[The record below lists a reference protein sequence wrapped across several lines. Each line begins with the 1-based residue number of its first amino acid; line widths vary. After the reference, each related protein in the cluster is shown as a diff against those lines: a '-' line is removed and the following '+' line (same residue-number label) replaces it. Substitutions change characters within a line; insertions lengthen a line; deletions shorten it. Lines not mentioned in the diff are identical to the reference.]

1 MPIMTS
7 LYKRRNSSFTAYPKY
22 SKGAVFMSKK
32 SFYGC
37 VSSEDQAE
45 RGIIKLQHNTLLS
58 LGNSPQFNCFCQ
70 MKGIY
75 NITVF

>member
-1 MPIMTS
+1 
-7 LYKRRNSSFTAYPKY
+7 
-22 SKGAVFMSKK
+22 MSKK